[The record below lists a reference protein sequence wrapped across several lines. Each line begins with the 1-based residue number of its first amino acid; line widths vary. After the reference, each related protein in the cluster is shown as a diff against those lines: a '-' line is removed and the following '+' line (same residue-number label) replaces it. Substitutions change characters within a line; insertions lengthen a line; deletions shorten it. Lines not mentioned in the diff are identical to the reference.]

1 MHIRHGLRS
10 HVLFQDRIDPWSI
23 SIARFHAAGLA
34 DLSEAPELPSDPA
47 LARALVLLQRLL
59 RGRATQVEM
68 QHGKNARLALVREL
82 RLGPAGVADRV
93 V

>member
-10 HVLFQDRIDPWSI
+10 YVLFQVRIDPWSI
-23 SIARFHAAGLA
+23 DIARSHTAGLA

-59 RGRATQVEM
+59 RGRAIQVEM
-68 QHGKNARLALVREL
+68 QRCKTARLALVREL
-82 RLGPAGVADRV
+82 RLGQAGVADRV